1 MAQTG
6 AGLLLWGE
14 GTAGSSWMGGDAAPG
29 VPLARVCVPSG
40 AFSGLSEKE
49 QKSQQVTGYFETGAE
64 GCLLWVLGLS
74 FGCLV

>member
-1 MAQTG
+1 MVSIRERQETCNGGRYWVGMAQTG

-49 QKSQQVTGYFETGAE
+49 QKSQQVTGYF
-64 GCLLWVLGLS
+64 
-74 FGCLV
+74 